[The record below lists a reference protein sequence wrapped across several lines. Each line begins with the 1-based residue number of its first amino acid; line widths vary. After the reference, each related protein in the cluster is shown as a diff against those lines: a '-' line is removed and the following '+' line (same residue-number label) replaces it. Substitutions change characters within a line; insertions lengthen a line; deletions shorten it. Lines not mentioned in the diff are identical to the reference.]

1 MVTGWAPLCFFYHR
15 AEAFANQRAIPPSSS
30 LEAAAPFPG
39 LSVDSEYCVNALAHP
54 VLSMAPT
61 DLQAFSAQN
70 GLNGQGS
77 VSLAS
82 AALDAE
88 SLKPALLA
96 GQPLVYVPSTSLF
109 MLCGS
114 LQEPPSPGSGSGSGS
129 ERDSRGSEGTAE
141 RSATPS
147 VQKRLGEERKPQEEE
162 EPATKRQSRD
172 CEDGPLSLVMPK
184 VRGSGGRASCRP
196 VDP

>member
-1 MVTGWAPLCFFYHR
+1 
-15 AEAFANQRAIPPSSS
+15 
-30 LEAAAPFPG
+30 
-39 LSVDSEYCVNALAHP
+39 
-54 VLSMAPT
+54 MAPT

-70 GLNGQGS
+70 GLNGQGG

-96 GQPLVYVPSTSLF
+96 GQPLMYVPSTSLF

-114 LQEPPSPGSGSGSGS
+114 LQEPPSPGSGS

-172 CEDGPLSLVMPK
+172 YEDGPLSLVMPK
-184 VRGSGGRASCRP
+184 VRGSGGRAS
-196 VDP
+196 